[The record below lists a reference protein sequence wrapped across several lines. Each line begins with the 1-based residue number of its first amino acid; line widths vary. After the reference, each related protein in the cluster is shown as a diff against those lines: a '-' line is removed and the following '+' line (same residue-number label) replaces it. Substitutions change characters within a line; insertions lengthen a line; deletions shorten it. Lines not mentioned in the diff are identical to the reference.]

1 MEQARS
7 HQDSLLEDLH
17 REKSKLTDIIA
28 EFKSTLDEEI
38 KSKQTL
44 QKSHH
49 EELQALFRSETER
62 RETELKEEREEKK
75 LLEQQFGDKIQMIQ
89 DKFEKFI
96 KERESELKAESEQRF
111 NEQKNRYETEIRHLK
126 DETIRLVSEN

>member
-49 EELQALFRSETER
+49 EEL
-62 RETELKEEREEKK
+62 
-75 LLEQQFGDKIQMIQ
+75 
-89 DKFEKFI
+89 
-96 KERESELKAESEQRF
+96 
-111 NEQKNRYETEIRHLK
+111 
-126 DETIRLVSEN
+126 